1 MANMSDVA
9 KAAGVSKSTVSN
21 VFSGKRAISEAVR
34 MRVLAA
40 AEQLNYRPN
49 YFARSMVTKETRIIG
64 VVMDSEK
71 VKFSQY
77 NISFFNGVLKEC
89 NRQGYRLLIDTLHKE
104 YRKQVTQMTSEPV
117 DGEIILDPARVDE
130 RIQER
135 VANGRVMTIIG
146 KPPLKYETA
155 LSYVNNDNV
164 QAAETATAYLLG
176 LGHRHILLMNAV
188 KKRTVSQDR
197 KAGYVQAFE
206 KIGLTANENCNV
218 YRGETVS
225 SVEYGYI
232 TAKKYLRKNPMITA
246 IIADTDQIALGV
258 YRAVSELGLSVP
270 GDVSV
275 IAFNNNTVYPDEF
288 NPPLTCIELNGEI
301 LGQEATKLL
310 IEQLQSK
317 EKLVKQIIIQSK
329 LVERASCGP
338 ARTIFPSDPVQSSTL
353 VQREDK

>member
-1 MANMSDVA
+1 MTNMSDVA
-9 KAAGVSKSTVSN
+9 KVAGVSKSTVSN

-34 MRVLAA
+34 KKVLIS

-89 NRQGYRLLIDTLHKE
+89 NRQGYRLLIDTLPNE

-117 DGEIILDPARVDE
+117 DGEIILDPMAVDP

-135 VANGRVMTIIG
+135 FASQRVMTIIG
-146 KPPLKYETA
+146 KPPTRYEA
-155 LSYVNNDNV
+155 KLSYVNNDNIL
-164 QAAETATAYLLG
+164 AAKTATDYLLS
-176 LGHRHILLMNAV
+176 LGHRNILLVNAV
-188 KKRTVSQDR
+188 KKHTVSQDR
-197 KAGYVQAFE
+197 KTGYLQAYAN
-206 KIGLTANENCNV
+206 IGLTPDEHYAVFRDES
-218 YRGETVS
+218 VS
-225 SVEYGYI
+225 SVEYGYSTAKRFLQKHPEI
-232 TAKKYLRKNPMITA
+232 TAV
-246 IIADTDQIALGV
+246 IADTDQIALGV
-258 YRAVSELGLSVP
+258 YRAAAELDLDVP
-270 GDVSV
+270 GNLSV
-275 IAFNNNTVYPDEF
+275 IAFNNNTVYPNEF

-310 IEQLQSK
+310 IEQLQAK
-317 EKLVKQIIIQSK
+317 ETLVKQVIIQSK

-338 ARTIFPSDPVQSSTL
+338 VPSGS
-353 VQREDK
+353 R